1 MPGLGSIKVD
11 VAYGGMIYCLV
22 DAESLGFK
30 LNNSEAAKLVEVGE
44 RIKRA
49 AAVQIPCVHPEN
61 PHIHTINQTLFAG
74 FGEKTDIWNSHGD
87 KLTKL
92 PRGFQAIATTSN
104 SPYAAI

>member
-1 MPGLGSIKVD
+1 
-11 VAYGGMIYCLV
+11 MIYCLV

-61 PHIHTINQTLFAG
+61 PDIHTINQTLFAG
-74 FGEKTDIWNSHGD
+74 PLHSDARRQALAQHRHRLARAARSLALRHGHERAD
-87 KLTKL
+87 
-92 PRGFQAIATTSN
+92 GG
-104 SPYAAI
+104 AARARPAR